1 MYKLIFLR
9 YVRVFATA
17 NDMDLFQ
24 ILLFIVNI
32 PPCLDTLI
40 YTKNNFMKM
49 MHDDGIKNEFCVM
62 SAHNR
67 SVIMFAPVYSL
78 VMLCTVKSCS
88 HVPILLPICYQVQ

>member
-1 MYKLIFLR
+1 M
-9 YVRVFATA
+9 RVFATA

-24 ILLFIVNI
+24 ILLFIVNL
-32 PPCLDTLI
+32 PPCLGILI

-62 SAHNR
+62 SAYNR

-88 HVPILLPICYQVQ
+88 YGPILLSICYQLK